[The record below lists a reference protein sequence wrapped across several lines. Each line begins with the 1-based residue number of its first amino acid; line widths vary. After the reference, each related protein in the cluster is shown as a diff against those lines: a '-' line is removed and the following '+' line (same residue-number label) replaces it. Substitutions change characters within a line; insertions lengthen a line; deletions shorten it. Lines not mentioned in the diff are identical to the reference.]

1 MTSESLSRRGEF
13 ELLKNQG
20 IRFRKSNLQI
30 VYAPSPPDL
39 IKFAT
44 AVSKKSGN
52 AVKRNKFR
60 RRVREAFRIC
70 ADELACGS
78 YLVSGNATSITIE
91 LKDIIEVLSDHQSFL
106 KAKIA

>member
-13 ELLKNQG
+13 ELLREQG

-30 VYAPSPPDL
+30 IYAPSPPDSV
-39 IKFAT
+39 KFAT
-44 AVSKKSGN
+44 AASKKAGN

-70 ADELACGS
+70 AGDLVSGS
-78 YLVSGNATSITIE
+78 YLVSANSTSITIE
-91 LKDIIEVLSDHQSFL
+91 LRDIIEILGEQQSYVRTKLS
-106 KAKIA
+106 